1 MDCSREL
8 MGVSPDGGLGSPRWG
23 GGSRS
28 SLILSYTRFTTVPKP
43 YHFQITNVY
52 KIFYKGIRFATNPI
66 FSFLLVVM

>member
-23 GGSRS
+23 GGPGPP
-28 SLILSYTRFTTVPKP
+28 LSYTRFTTVPKP